1 MPPKKASAGYQT
13 THPSEGSMKTDDDF
27 TKEFGNSNAQNRFP
41 TTPHL
46 MVTNKNHILKD
57 DKICKNVQLFCG
69 GTRLVYVE
77 EKIDAAN
84 LGISLDSKGGFRSQH
99 RGGTVDSSHPHYKAL
114 DEELR
119 EIGPALQHLLRKK
132 NNDIIYGEFMPYCH
146 QVEYDCLPA
155 RFVAFDIFDW
165 EKNKFLSRK
174 SFHSRIREAGLE
186 TDVWIPVVPMVDAP
200 RSFTDPQQVVDLYF
214 SRKSHFG
221 ASVLEGVYL
230 RVDEQSEGAEGE
242 TYLEDRSKL
251 VRADFQQHCD
261 QKMKGKLGITNSVDH
276 ENYDRMMRYRR
287 ECLLCSNGGTEA
299 FDEDAMTTL
308 CCLQRAYNVANIHN
322 PDADTQTRGGL
333 LPALGALADE
343 DNAAQ
348 FAVYL
353 DNCRKGKKKIEV
365 VDAKSLDL
373 RMQVLEKVRRM
384 AQEETVE
391 EPKEAEKPDF
401 SGFLDWLTSAL
412 AEEGMNEV
420 DAQSMTE
427 GTLAI
432 LEGGD
437 EDALTNAAALLE
449 GQGAPKCAAALAAQW
464 ARHHAT

>member
-1 MPPKKASAGYQT
+1 M
-13 THPSEGSMKTDDDF
+13 
-27 TKEFGNSNAQNRFP
+27 
-41 TTPHL
+41 
-46 MVTNKNHILKD
+46 
-57 DKICKNVQLFCG
+57 
-69 GTRLVYVE
+69 YVE

-84 LGISLDSKGGFRSQH
+84 LGISLDSKDGFRSQH

-119 EIGPALQHLLRKK
+119 EIGPALRHILRKQ

-200 RSFTDPQQVVDLYF
+200 RSFTDPQQIVDLYF
-214 SRKSHFG
+214 FRKSFFG
-221 ASVLEGVYL
+221 ASILEGVYL
-230 RVDEQSEGAEGE
+230 RVDEQSQDSEGE
-242 TYLEDRSKL
+242 TYLQDRSKL

-261 QKMKGKLGITNSVDH
+261 EQMKGKLGITNSVDY

-299 FDEDAMTTL
+299 FDEDTLTTL
-308 CCLQRAYNVANIHN
+308 CCLQRAYNVANIVSA
-322 PDADTQTRGGL
+322 PSR
-333 LPALGALADE
+333 ALGVPADE

-348 FAVYL
+348 FAAYL
-353 DNCRKGKKKIEV
+353 DNCRKGKKPIAV

-384 AQEETVE
+384 AQEETTE
-391 EPKEAEKPDF
+391 EPKEAEKPDL
-401 SGFLDWLTSAL
+401 SGFVDWLTSAL

-420 DAQSMTE
+420 DVQSMSE

-432 LEGGD
+432 LEDGD